1 MNALKFASLIG
12 LLALPGINSFAQD
25 NSPTS
30 LDWPGHYSTG
40 KNMHLE
46 LRADQTY
53 TLTNGGQR
61 TSGKFNWNGAG
72 SMITLPKNKLS
83 FRVGENHLTGTRY
96 GTRLEKLG
104 GPESAP
110 MAVVDEES
118 LYGGKWVLIE
128 LNGKPVS
135 EYSKLAKSAFL
146 AFDQKEMRFDG
157 SGGCNGFGGTFEVNA
172 ATGRIRFGQTMST
185 MKACIADGTDA
196 EPLLLNALRTADNY
210 TIHNG
215 VLSLNK
221 ARMAPLARF
230 QMIVK

>member
-1 MNALKFASLIG
+1 MNALKFASLLS
-12 LLALPGINSFAQD
+12 LLAMPGMDSFAQD
-25 NSPTS
+25 NSRTS

-61 TSGKFNWNGAG
+61 TSGKFNWNATG

-96 GTRLEKLG
+96 GTRLEKQG
-104 GPESAP
+104 GSASAP
-110 MAVVDEES
+110 AVVEES
-118 LYGGKWVLIE
+118 LFGGKWVLIE
-128 LNGKPVS
+128 LHGKSVS
-135 EYSKLAKSAFL
+135 DYSKLAKNAFL

-185 MKACIADGTDA
+185 MKACIAEGTDA